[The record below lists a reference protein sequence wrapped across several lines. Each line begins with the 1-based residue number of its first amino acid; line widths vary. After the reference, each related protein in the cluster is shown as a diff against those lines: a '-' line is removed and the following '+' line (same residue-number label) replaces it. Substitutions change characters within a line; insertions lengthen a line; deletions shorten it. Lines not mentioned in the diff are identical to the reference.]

1 MARSVELKVAGQ
13 SYRVVSSAAED
24 ELQHLAV
31 LVNRKLTEVAPAGR
45 APTPQ
50 ALLLAA
56 MALAHDLEEERGRR
70 RALEGRTREFLRG
83 LLTRIDA
90 VLGASADAAR
100 AAHSD

>member
-13 SYRVVSSAAED
+13 SYRVVSSARDD

-45 APTPQ
+45 TPQPQ

-70 RALEGRTREFLRG
+70 RAFEMRTRDFLRG
-83 LLTRIDA
+83 LLARIDS
-90 VLGASADAAR
+90 VVASPAEDEEGVGPE
-100 AAHSD
+100 